1 MSTRPSL
8 TFPRHGVVGVAA
20 SVALLIGL
28 AGCSTPSPP
37 PSGSA
42 TPSVSPTPG
51 AAAPRSIFP
60 VGCEQ
65 VLKTSAAQSAIAS
78 TVSLRVDEG
87 TMPTSLLEAAYRQ
100 TGGLDC
106 DWTASSANSDG
117 RADGVYLVA
126 LPDSLDALKEYQK
139 VSSVDGSAQCVPSAS
154 GGTCGADF
162 AVGTS
167 WVSLSASDGG
177 TAPTAQ
183 ALASLM
189 SKVTTSLTAATPTHD
204 AWSPPSGSFSG
215 SYFCDRT
222 AAVAAHL
229 QTVVGSAPDLSAGGR
244 GGGPGTDAT
253 AFQKTG
259 VAFCSWLF
267 SKAATDDVELDVTTL
282 PGGAWSIA
290 GLNEWQVRPG
300 GDMAVASVS
309 VAGADAARA
318 GCATYGCSGYLSYH
332 HSLISVG
339 LNVPMSVSDFT
350 TLLGRLL
357 AGVS

>member
-1 MSTRPSL
+1 M
-8 TFPRHGVVGVAA
+8 
-20 SVALLIGL
+20 IGL
-28 AGCSTPSPP
+28 AGCATPSVS

-51 AAAPRSIFP
+51 AASPRPIFP

-65 VLKTSAAQSAIAS
+65 VLKTSAAQSAITP

-106 DWTASSANSDG
+106 DWTASSTNSDG
-117 RADGVYLVA
+117 RADGVYLVVV
-126 LPDSLDALKEYQK
+126 PDSLDALKEYQK
-139 VSSVDGSAQCVPSAS
+139 LSSVDGSAQCLPSS
-154 GGTCGADF
+154 GTCWADF

-167 WVSLSASDGG
+167 WVSLSASDSG
-177 TAPTAQ
+177 TAPTAP
-183 ALASLM
+183 AFASLV
-189 SKVTTSLTAATPTHD
+189 SEVTTSLTAATPTHD
-204 AWSPPSGSFSG
+204 AWVPPSGSFSG

-222 AAVAAHL
+222 SAVAAHL
-229 QTVVGSAPDLSAGGR
+229 QSVVGAAPDLSAGGT
-244 GGGPGTDAT
+244 GGGPGTDVT

-259 VAFCSWLF
+259 AASCPWLF

-290 GLNEWQVRPG
+290 GMNEWRVRPG
-300 GDMAVASVS
+300 GGTALASVS

-318 GCATYGCSGYLSYH
+318 GCATYGCSGYLSYR

-339 LNVPMSVSDFT
+339 LNAPMSVSDFT
-350 TLLGRLL
+350 TLLGKLL